1 MKIITEYQ
9 EHCKTRAIV
18 GDMWLLQQGINS
30 FNKKSDN
37 PWSRAFW
44 AETVLERLREIRKH
58 DEMCYQTVVLYYRQE
73 LQEAVKVYR
82 ESKKT
87 ES

>member
-9 EHCKTRAIV
+9 EHFKTREIV
-18 GDMWLLQQGINS
+18 GDTWLLQQRINA
-30 FNKKSDN
+30 FNESNN
-37 PWSRAFW
+37 PMSRMFW
-44 AETVLERLREIRKH
+44 AKSVLESLRAIRKH
-58 DEMCYQTVVLYYRQE
+58 DEECYQITVRYYRHE

-82 ESKKT
+82 EFKKT

>member
-9 EHCKTRAIV
+9 EHCKTREIV
-18 GDMWLLQQGINS
+18 GDTWLLQQRINA
-30 FNKKSDN
+30 FNESDN
-37 PWSRAFW
+37 PMSRMFW
-44 AETVLERLREIRKH
+44 AEMILTSLRGIRKH
-58 DEMCYQTVVLYYRQE
+58 DEECYRITVLFYRHE

-82 ESKKT
+82 ESKK